1 MSVRAPV
8 GDVNIADIEYC
19 IGRGLSSIS
28 LINGDNQY
36 LFYNLT
42 FIKPSI
48 EKEGTGSTFK
58 AINKS
63 KLEDVK
69 IPLPHLSEQQR
80 IASILSAIDER
91 IQAEEQKK
99 EALKEL
105 FNSLLKNLMTAKIRV
120 NHLEIPKDF
129 NIN

>member
-19 IGRGLSSIS
+19 IGRGLVSIS

-36 LFYNLT
+36 LFYILV
-42 FIKPSI
+42 FFKPSI

-63 KLEDVK
+63 KLEDVN
-69 IPLPHLSEQQR
+69 IPLPPLPEQQK
-80 IASILSAIDER
+80 IAEIMSAVDEKIR
-91 IQAEEQKK
+91 AEESKK
-99 EALKEL
+99 KALEVL
-105 FNSLLKNLMTAKIRV
+105 FKTLLHDLMTAKVRV
-120 NHLEIPKDF
+120 HNL
-129 NIN
+129 NIHGVT